1 MGAHSTNMFRA
12 VLVPNHDKMDVLF
25 HRPFTNNPSYFDQD
39 CINCFPW
46 SLGTTKKIKDKIKE
60 NKKTNKKRVNSLIP
74 PGGVEPPTLREW
86 TTLSSRRVH
95 RILRR
100 LVCLKKRLTIQNYFI
115 NTPVVSFKYPE
126 F

>member
-1 MGAHSTNMFRA
+1 MIKWTYYFIGPLLTIHRILIKTS
-12 VLVPNHDKMDVLF
+12 VLIV
-25 HRPFTNNPSYFDQD
+25 
-39 CINCFPW
+39 
-46 SLGTTKKIKDKIKE
+46 SLGIWEQQKEIKDKIEE

-115 NTPVVSFKYPE
+115 NTPEVSFKYPE